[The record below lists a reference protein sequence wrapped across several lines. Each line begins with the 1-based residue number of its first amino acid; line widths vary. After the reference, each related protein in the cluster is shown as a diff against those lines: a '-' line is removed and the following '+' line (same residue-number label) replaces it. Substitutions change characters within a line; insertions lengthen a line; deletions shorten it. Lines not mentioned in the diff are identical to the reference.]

1 MADTAQV
8 IGGKRAGVPSPE
20 GNPKI
25 KQIFKRGTGA
35 LVQKMLGPDGHQTLV
50 PVAPWGDIRIHLKL
64 SVAGVL
70 NLTWCDGSGVP
81 MGIKV
86 NAAGVLTGT
95 NQPSDTETLT
105 LDTKVYTVQTVLTN
119 VDGNVLIG
127 ATLAATLENLV
138 AAITL
143 GETPAGLG
151 AGDVYAALTTLHPTA
166 TAVKTSDTVLTATA
180 KGGGTS
186 GNSIVTT
193 DTLTNVA
200 WGAGTMAGGVAGNIT
215 VDETAIVGGTPL
227 ELDIPGVHVA
237 APEHVGE
244 PYLLVGVSEM
254 PSAGDVSWFDIM
266 GSSW

>member
-25 KQIFKRGTGA
+25 KQLFKRGVGG
-35 LVQKMLGPDGHQTLV
+35 LVQKMLGLDGHQTLL
-50 PVAPWGDIRIHLKL
+50 PVAPWGTIRIHLKL

-70 NLTWCDGSGVP
+70 NLTWCDGRGVP

-86 NAAGVLTGT
+86 NASTFLTFTGLPANT
-95 NQPSDTETLT
+95 NTMT
-105 LDTKVYTVQTVLTN
+105 LDAKVYTVQTALTN
-119 VDGNVLIG
+119 VDGNVLI
-127 ATLAATLENLV
+127 AATVAGMIENLV

-151 AGDVYAALTTLHPTA
+151 AGDVYAAAMTLHPTA
-166 TAVKTSDTVLTATA
+166 TAVKTSDTILTATA

-186 GNSIVTT
+186 GNTIAST
-193 DTLTNVA
+193 DTLTNAA
-200 WGAGTMAGGVAGNIT
+200 WDNATLENGVDGNIT

-227 ELDIPGVHVA
+227 ELEIPGVHAA

-254 PSAGDVSWFDIM
+254 PSAGDVSWFDAM